1 MVNTKQVIAAIAILL
16 AVDILGFSPALS
28 FATGSSNT
36 IAASL
41 SVPNTCVPEVSNTA
55 ISFPSTQPGGFAN
68 TANVVTVTNFG
79 NAASNVLVS
88 GTSWVAGANSFGVT
102 NTLWSATSGANIG
115 TQLTGSAVD
124 TKIVAA
130 AGASNSI
137 YFGANVP
144 VSQAAGTYSQTITI
158 STSC

>member
-1 MVNTKQVIAAIAILL
+1 MGNIKQVIAAIAIML
-16 AVDILGFSPALS
+16 AVDIMGLSPALN

-36 IAASL
+36 VAASL
-41 SVPNTCVPEVSNTA
+41 VVPNTCIPEVSNTA
-55 ISFPSTQPGGFAN
+55 ITFPSTQPGGFAN
-68 TANVVTVTNFG
+68 TANDVTITNFG
-79 NAASNVLVS
+79 NAASNVLAS
-88 GTSWVAGANSFGVT
+88 GTSWVAGSNNFGVT

-124 TKIVAA
+124 TKIVTNS
-130 AGASNSI
+130 GASNNI
-137 YFGANVP
+137 YFGVNVP